1 MSERYMAPEAPALVP
16 AGAGGVQRLTYNVK
30 EAAAALGISTRSMY
44 DLINQEGFPTV
55 KLGGRRLI
63 SVELLAEWVRAQAG
77 GGGP

>member
-1 MSERYMAPEAPALVP
+1 MNQDYIAPEAPALAPV
-16 AGAGGVQRLTYNVK
+16 GAGGVQRLTYNVK

-44 DLINQEGFPTV
+44 DLINREGFPTV
-55 KLGGRRLI
+55 KVGGRRLI